1 MIGGIFALLSPVT
14 SQLPPTM
21 ALRQLVSV
29 LIVLVVCFIAGL
41 VVRTGPGLR
50 AKSVLDRYLL
60 ERIPGYTLLRGLAG
74 RFTGQEE
81 GKTFAAA
88 LVEIEDAL
96 VPAFIVEEH
105 ADGKYT
111 VFVPSVPT
119 PAAGTVY
126 ILERSRVHLVD
137 VPSRR
142 RCQVISK
149 WGAGSEKSAG
159 RDAEVLTAAT
169 AIRSRSSR
177 AGRARPRCRCVQ
189 RADRPH
195 VTFGILIDPPRVCAG
210 VPAGSGVAH
219 IDHCRH
225 LFDAL
230 RLGSEESG
238 RNLKKHGVSFDE
250 PSTAFDDPLGSLLSR
265 CVARR
270 SVHPHRIL
278 PATSTALRRA
288 RRGPRRRHSHHQR
301 TKGDEA

>member
-1 MIGGIFALLSPVT
+1 MRGLAEFTKTTLIGGVLVILPVWISTLLLLKMIGGIFALLSPVT
-14 SQLPPTM
+14 SALPPTM

-29 LIVLVVCFIAGL
+29 LIVLAACFIAGL

-74 RFTGQEE
+74 RITGQEE

-137 VPSRR
+137 VPFTAAVS
-142 RCQVISK
+142 VISK
-149 WGAGSEKSAG
+149 WGAGSEK
-159 RDAEVLTAAT
+159 LLAAM
-169 AIRSRSSR
+169 
-177 AGRARPRCRCVQ
+177 RP
-189 RADRPH
+189 
-195 VTFGILIDPPRVCAG
+195 
-210 VPAGSGVAH
+210 
-219 IDHCRH
+219 
-225 LFDAL
+225 
-230 RLGSEESG
+230 
-238 RNLKKHGVSFDE
+238 
-250 PSTAFDDPLGSLLSR
+250 
-265 CVARR
+265 
-270 SVHPHRIL
+270 
-278 PATSTALRRA
+278 
-288 RRGPRRRHSHHQR
+288 
-301 TKGDEA
+301 